1 MEVFRTAK
9 CLKTASIHNGAMTLT
24 PAPIVAVAD
33 RLLEAWRGGSPAD
46 DAALQGH
53 LTDLEQA
60 YAVQDR
66 VLAAL
71 GGGAQGPQYWKSGG
85 PTRNDPM
92 RHAPLPP
99 AGVRP
104 VGSGLAGLNL
114 RHRWIEAEIALR
126 IGREVTP
133 AQALELSWPQA
144 GELVDAMCVSI
155 ELVDSRWAS
164 SRQAPPLLRVAELL
178 LHGALVLGEFVPFSP
193 RDWAQQEC
201 RVRIGGADVQSFRG
215 SLGVGDPAWVLPAC
229 IRHAT
234 RHGAALPAGSV
245 ITTGTWC
252 GLLEAQ
258 AGERVEVE
266 FPGVGAASVQ
276 F

>member
-1 MEVFRTAK
+1 
-9 CLKTASIHNGAMTLT
+9 MTFL
-24 PAPIVAVAD
+24 PDPIVAVAD
-33 RLLEAWRGGSPAD
+33 SLLEARRSGSPAD
-46 DAALQGH
+46 DLALRDH
-53 LTDLEQA
+53 LTDLAQA

-71 GGGAQGPQYWKSGG
+71 GGDAQGPQYWKSGA
-85 PTRNDPM
+85 PSRSDPM
-92 RHAPLPP
+92 RHAPVPP

-104 VGSGLAGLNL
+104 AGAGLAGLNL

-133 AQALELSWPQA
+133 AQARELAWPQCH
-144 GELVDAMCVSI
+144 ELVDAMCVSI
-155 ELVDSRWAS
+155 ELVDSRWAG
-164 SRQAPPLLRVAELL
+164 SRDAAPLLRVADLL
-178 LHGALVLGEFVPFSP
+178 LHGALFLGDFVPFSP
-193 RDWAQQEC
+193 RDWAQQAC
-201 RVRIGGADVQSFRG
+201 RVRIGRGEVRSLTG
-215 SLGVGDPAWVLPAC
+215 SLGVGDPTWVLPEC

-266 FPGVGAASVQ
+266 FPGVGVASVQ
-276 F
+276 C